1 MQAYA
6 REMPSHSKLEVI
18 YRPAAAETA
27 SRSHGGFDNDAATL
41 ETIMSKVLGEPVP
54 HPPKADEL
62 IGYSADR
69 DTFHRCATTCGAR
82 ATATVGPTFD
92 RQQSI

>member
-18 YRPAAAETA
+18 YSTGSGGKTA

-62 IGYSADR
+62 IGY
-69 DTFHRCATTCGAR
+69 
-82 ATATVGPTFD
+82 
-92 RQQSI
+92 